1 MLRAVNVGGRKVAM
15 TDLRAL
21 FERLGHDDVVT
32 YAQSGNVV
40 SRAATRSAAAV
51 ERAVHAAIAANLGL
65 DVDVIV
71 RTPAQLRMVLDANP
85 FLSGRGRTDPKTLH
99 VTFLATKPPA
109 RLAREL
115 DEQAFAPDEFHIVG
129 REVYVSC
136 PTGYGRTKINNSWFE
151 RKLKVVATTRNWTT
165 VTNLVD
171 LANR

>member
-32 YAQSGNVV
+32 YVQSGNVV

-51 ERAVHAAIAANLGL
+51 ERTVHAAIAADLGL

-71 RTPAQLRMVLDANP
+71 RTPAQLRAVLDSNP
-85 FLSGRGRTDPKTLH
+85 FLRGRGPADPKTLY
-99 VTFLATKPPA
+99 VAAKPATT
-109 RLAREL
+109 LARQL
-115 DEQAFAPDEFHIVG
+115 DEQAFAPDEFRVVE

-136 PTGYGRTKINNSWFE
+136 PTGYGRTKINNTWFE

-165 VTNLVD
+165 VTNLVE
-171 LANR
+171 LANC